1 MIQTSPSSILRPLM
15 LMAWSLVALA
25 MTFAAPSPA
34 HAQDGVDRPRV
45 ERQFREWLS
54 TTLWPEAKRAGVSQ
68 RTFQA
73 AFDGVTLD
81 WSMPELTP
89 PGARPGKPQ
98 PQSQAEFS
106 SPGKYFSEKRL
117 ATLATEGRAL
127 LSQWS
132 KTLDRI
138 EKQYGVP
145 REIIVAIWGRE
156 SHYGRVKIPH
166 DAVRTLATAAFMG
179 RRKPLFHG
187 ELIAALR
194 ILEAEH
200 ITHDAMKSSWAGA
213 LGQPQFM
220 PSKYLRFAVDFDGD
234 GHRNIWTSVPDTLA
248 SIANYLR
255 QHGWVPGSPWG
266 VEAILPAKVSCTFEG
281 PEQGRP
287 VSAWVSSGVRQI
299 DGRALPSFPRQ
310 TFLMAPAG
318 RLGPTFVV
326 SENFYVLKSYNES
339 DLYALFIGHLADR
352 YRGSGRMSTPWAEI
366 SGFTRHDVRGLQ
378 EKLVAAGHDVG
389 KVDGLIGF
397 KSRIAVGKWQAS
409 RGVQETCFPDR
420 ALVLGR

>member
-1 MIQTSPSSILRPLM
+1 MTNLPYAILTRCLGALVLGLGLAILLTSAPLQ
-15 LMAWSLVALA
+15 
-25 MTFAAPSPA
+25 
-34 HAQDGVDRPRV
+34 AQSGVNREAV
-45 ERQFREWLS
+45 ERQFRQWLDK
-54 TTLWPEAKRAGVSQ
+54 TLWPEAARAGVSE
-68 RTFQA
+68 RTFRR

-81 WSMPELTP
+81 WSMPELSP
-89 PGARPGKPQ
+89 PGARPDRPQ
-98 PQSQAEFS
+98 PQTQAEFS

-117 ATLATEGRAL
+117 ATLEKDGRAFL
-127 LSQWS
+127 QKWS

-156 SHYGRVKIPH
+156 SHYGQVKIPH
-166 DAVRTLATAAFMG
+166 DAIRTLATAAFMG
-179 RRKPLFHG
+179 RRKPLFHA

-194 ILEAEH
+194 ILEEEH

-220 PSKYLRFAVDFDGD
+220 PSKYLRYAVDFDGD

-266 VEAILPAKVSCTFEG
+266 VEIALPERVSCTEEG
-281 PEQGRP
+281 PLQGRP
-287 VSAWVSSGVRQI
+287 VSAWNAAGIRQI
-299 DGRALPSFPRQ
+299 DGRPLPNFPRQ

-318 RLGPTFVV
+318 RLGPAFIV
-326 SENFYVLKSYNES
+326 SENFYVLKHYNES

-352 YRGSGRMSTPWAEI
+352 YRKGRPMVTPWAEI
-366 SGFTRHDVRGLQ
+366 SGFTRQDVRRLQ
-378 EKLVAAGHDVG
+378 DRLMAAGLDVG
-389 KVDGLIGF
+389 KPDGLIGF
-397 KSRIAVGKWQAS
+397 KSRIAVGIWQN
-409 RGVQETCFPDR
+409 RNGMRETCFPDR
-420 ALVLGR
+420 ALVMGR